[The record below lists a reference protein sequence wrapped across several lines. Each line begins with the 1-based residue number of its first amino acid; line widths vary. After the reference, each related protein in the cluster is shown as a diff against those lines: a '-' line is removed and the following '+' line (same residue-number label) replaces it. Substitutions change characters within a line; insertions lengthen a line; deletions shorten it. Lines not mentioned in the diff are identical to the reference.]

1 MQKRILLYASCAA
14 MALAIAAPLISAGF
28 DVITASTFY
37 DVGIPVLA
45 LSVFGMAAYLVA
57 PAAQFVARHIK
68 QALAMALQSPGGRSP
83 AAALIAAKA
92 RRLCMLARERIT
104 VTSSWRM
111 CPST

>member
-1 MQKRILLYASCAA
+1 MQKRILLFAACAA
-14 MALAIAAPLISAGF
+14 VALAVSATLVSAGV
-28 DVITASTFY
+28 DVITASSLY

-57 PAAQFVARHIK
+57 PAAQFLARHVK
-68 QALAMALQSPGGRSP
+68 QAMAMALQSPGGRSP
-83 AAALIAAKA
+83 AVALIAAKA